1 MNFTNTDVT
10 ISMRSEAKEDRV
22 PTIYAI
28 PDKAVDLE
36 KGYYYGVYV
45 LLKFKKMMVL
55 IERRSINRLTH
66 TYMRR
71 RRRTWSLKMKRS
83 INQG

>member
-10 ISMRSEAKEDRV
+10 ISMISEAKEDRV

-36 KGYYYGVYV
+36 KGLYHCVYLLLHFNNWYGVDR
-45 LLKFKKMMVL
+45 K
-55 IERRSINRLTH
+55 
-66 TYMRR
+66 
-71 RRRTWSLKMKRS
+71 
-83 INQG
+83 G